1 MTDLGAVFRPQLPVE
16 RLRDVARAAD
26 EAGLAELWLWEDCFF
41 DGGIAAAAAALAWT
55 SRLRVGVGVLPVP
68 LRAVSLAAMEA
79 ASLHRMFPDRFLF
92 AVGHGAQDWMGQAG
106 VRVDSPMTLL
116 REYLTALRSLLAGE
130 TVTMQGRYLKLTE
143 VALDRPPATP
153 LPTFT
158 AARGPRTLRLAGSHA
173 DGSVL
178 DASARPDTVRRAR
191 ELIDTGRA
199 EAGRTDGHRI
209 VVYLHAATGPDAT
222 ARVHAELERWDEPM
236 LPEYADEV
244 TTETVVAAVR
254 NLAEAGADA
263 VILQHTTEEPD
274 PVRFVR
280 WVAEE
285 VRPLV
290 P

>member
-1 MTDLGAVFRPQLPVE
+1 MFRPQLPIE
-16 RLRDVARAAD
+16 RLREVARAAD
-26 EAGLAELWLWEDCFF
+26 AAGLAELWLWEDCFF
-41 DGGIAAAAAALAWT
+41 DGGIAPAAAALAAT
-55 SRLRVGVGVLPVP
+55 ERLRVGVGVLPVP

-79 ASLHRMFPDRFLF
+79 ASLHRMFPDRFVF

-130 TVTMQGRYLKLTE
+130 TVTMDGRYLKLTD
-143 VALDRPPATP
+143 VALDRAPETP
-153 LPTFT
+153 LPVLT

-173 DGSVL
+173 DGTVL
-178 DASARPDTVRRAR
+178 EASTRPDTVRRAR

-199 EAGRTDGHRI
+199 EAGRTGAHRI
-209 VVYLHAATGPDAT
+209 VAYLHAATGPDAT
-222 ARVHAELERWDEPM
+222 ARVHAELARWNEPM
-236 LPEYADEV
+236 LPEYATEV
-244 TTETVVAAVR
+244 STQTVVTAVE
-254 NLAEAGADA
+254 NLAAAGADA

-274 PVRFVR
+274 PVGFVR

-285 VRPLV
+285 IRPLA